1 MEPNGQLSD
10 YRQHLVEALR
20 QYQERGCR
28 DALGSLRVFVNQE
41 CVGTLDC
48 DAGSTSRVSSRSAKP
63 IGVIELRTASGG
75 LAGSLCPRD
84 IGAQAVRFRVGP
96 HTIEVS
102 VSNQPDGGMLRAE
115 FRPAGSFLQRMRR
128 VASALLATVS
138 RPDRAM
144 QPLPGFPLRGG
155 WWRAAV
161 LAQGLLAV
169 AVLFLVV
176 DRLADR
182 SGMWKTQQRVS
193 MSAHASAAK
202 GSGGNGPLARQEHKL
217 ARLVE
222 DQAAVIRAIKVQQQE
237 IDRLRRGVVAAE
249 RQSQKRH
256 EAETLLLARLSSETD
271 DRARMWDQIQRLTA
285 AKEALSKDVAALE
298 TRAIVAEA
306 RRDNPV
312 EPFKFWVSFQEGT
325 PDKSIEELIKRID
338 GRKGPIDGGW
348 YSVEVTLAQ
357 PQTPATFVESLKKT
371 KIVKAV
377 KTSLTAT
384 TGQ

>member
-20 QYQERGCR
+20 QHQEQGCR

-48 DAGSTSRVSSRSAKP
+48 DAGSASRVSLRSAKP
-63 IGVIELRTASGG
+63 IGVIELRTASGA

-84 IGAQAVRFRVGP
+84 IGAHTARFRIGP

-102 VSNQPDGGMLRAE
+102 VSNQLDGGMLRAE
-115 FRPAGSFLQRMRR
+115 FRPAVSFLQRMRH
-128 VASALLATVS
+128 VANALLARVS
-138 RPDRAM
+138 RPDRTM
-144 QPLPGFPLRGG
+144 RPLPGIPVQAG

-161 LAQGLLAV
+161 LAQSLLAL

-182 SGMWKTQQRVS
+182 AATGRTQERMTMNS
-193 MSAHASAAK
+193 HASDVK
-202 GSGGNGPLARQEHKL
+202 GSGGKGPLARQELRL
-217 ARLVE
+217 ARLVQE
-222 DQAAVIRAIKVQQQE
+222 QAAVIHAIKVQQHDL
-237 IDRLRRGVVAAE
+237 DRLRRGVAAAE
-249 RQSQKRH
+249 RQNQKRH
-256 EAETLLLARLSSETD
+256 EAETLLLARLSSEAA
-271 DRARMWDQIQRLTA
+271 DRERMWDQIQRLTA

-298 TRAIVAEA
+298 TRAIVAEV

-325 PDKSIEELIKRID
+325 PDKSIEELIKGID

-348 YSVEVTLAQ
+348 YSVEVNLAQ
-357 PQTPATFVESLKKT
+357 PQTSAALVESLKKT

-384 TGQ
+384 SGQ